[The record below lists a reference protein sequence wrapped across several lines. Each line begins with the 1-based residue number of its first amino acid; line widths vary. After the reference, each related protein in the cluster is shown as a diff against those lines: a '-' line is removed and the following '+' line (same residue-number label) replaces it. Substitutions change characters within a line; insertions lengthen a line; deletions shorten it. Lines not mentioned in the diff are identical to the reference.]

1 MKKILTLAVAALLAG
16 SASAITMKWG
26 LNSAAQF
33 NGSNLRSDSN
43 VTGYLIA
50 ASSLSSYTV
59 DSQFEASTIGT
70 QVDEKNKTTAASK
83 ITGTW
88 DFTSFTDTYKNGSTF
103 AVLLQYT
110 KDGDT
115 YWNLGED
122 LVTMTGYS
130 LDPPVNANEVQ
141 ASFAW
146 TTAEGST
153 LTAGGGWVKAK
164 AADPI
169 IPDTPEPA
177 TGALALAGI
186 ALLFRRRR
194 A

>member
-1 MKKILTLAVAALLAG
+1 MKKLLTLAAIALVAG
-16 SASAITMKWG
+16 SASAVNMMWTTA
-26 LNSAAQF
+26 SAIKF
-33 NGSNLRSDSN
+33 DGSNLKSDGN

-59 DSQFEASTIGT
+59 DSQFAASTIGT
-70 QVDEKNKTTAASK
+70 QVDKKNKTGATSK
-83 ITGTW
+83 ISNAW
-88 DFTSFTDTYKNGSTF
+88 EIDTDKYSNGSTF

-115 YWNLGED
+115 YWNLTKE
-122 LVTMTGYS
+122 LVTMTGMV
-130 LDPPVNANEVQ
+130 LDPPTNAADVSAVFNY
-141 ASFAW
+141 A
-146 TTAEGST
+146 TAEGTT
-153 LTAGGGWVKAK
+153 LTANGGWVKAK